1 MTCSIAVGKIG
12 KFMPFM
18 IVGAALAT
26 VGAGLVYLFDL
37 ETGLGKQIGYQ
48 LVLGF
53 GVGAVVQLPV
63 IVAGALSAM
72 KDKALALSV
81 VCGKCRSG
89 TNARLQPSDRCSD
102 PILLFCHRYRHV

>member
-12 KFMPFM
+12 KFQPFM

-26 VGAGLVYLFDL
+26 IGAGLVYMFDL
-37 ETGLGKQIGYQ
+37 DTDLGEQIGYQ

-63 IVAGALSAM
+63 IVGGALSTM
-72 KDKALALSV
+72 QDKALALSV
-81 VCGKCRSG
+81 ICGECGSRAIHGSVSL
-89 TNARLQPSDRCSD
+89 TSLQ
-102 PILLFCHRYRHV
+102 